1 MKYTRYK
8 TRAFTLIEL
17 LTVIAIIGILAGILI
32 PTVGLVK
39 QNATIA
45 TSKARISQYLSAIQS
60 FKGEYSYYPFSDK
73 LGSDGELDLSVVGNS
88 KVFIETLSA
97 RDVVDPSKSVSEG
110 GNRRR
115 IQFYNFT
122 EDEIADGSGQTAAD
136 TVIDGF
142 GNNRIFIVFDD
153 DDDGE
158 VTVPDPDGGLT
169 STKKIR
175 SQMTAYV
182 EADGLEGFPGYYLY
196 D

>member
-1 MKYTRYK
+1 MNMK
-8 TRAFTLIEL
+8 TRNTSAFTLIEL

-32 PTVGLVK
+32 PTVGIVQQK
-39 QNATIA
+39 ATMA

-73 LGSDGELDLSVVGNS
+73 LSSGNLDLSVVGNS

-97 RDVVDPSKSVSEG
+97 RDVADPSKSVSEG

-115 IQFYNFT
+115 IEFYNFT
-122 EDEIADGSGQTAAD
+122 EDEIADGSGPSAAS

-142 GNNRIFIVFDD
+142 GNNKIVLVFDYKNE
-153 DDDGE
+153 GE
-158 VTVPDPDGGLT
+158 LSVPDPEGGPT
-169 STKKIR
+169 ATKKIR

-182 EADGLEGFPGYYLY
+182 EADDLEGFPGYYLY